1 MILSC
6 FLNQLEEFR
15 KKKKKAAKKAT
26 AAVVDQAAPVVP
38 SVVENPLP
46 NSNNGN
52 PGQGLVSDLD
62 SSTPSTSSAPSAS
75 CENGPTTSSRV
86 TEFLSNGPVV
96 ADASANVTTVAPL
109 QDAVDDGGSK
119 FYGNLSFSDLVNGHH
134 DDWRGDTARKRVELS
149 PDKDAPLTSKLS
161 AFGNTDSGSQS
172 TEVLSKWGGNSSLS
186 QVHGIEQSSSFSSGN
201 LLGKSESTFSQDY
214 SPENDIFGRLRA
226 TSKDSSQAGHSA
238 YTSNR
243 DYGSIFSSSKV
254 ADGLD
259 HDANIGML
267 RNASDSTSTNFDK
280 QDPFLST
287 AYPTAY
293 NRSRPSFL
301 DSIGVQRALPA
312 EAPYVEP
319 SKASNK
325 LFSSSNSESS
335 SVQQPNQQST
345 QNNVVDNSVITGRQ
359 EYNSEKGPYDNS
371 ILPDSL
377 PSKDEKSL
385 HYGNQMFQDF
395 TSHEKDDGFASL
407 EQLIE
412 DLTTEKFSLQ
422 RTLEKSQELAQNLA
436 TDNSALTDKFNQQ
449 AHVISQLTS
458 DMERLQDEIQAQ
470 LLALETIRSEYANA
484 QLECNAADERG
495 KVLAAEVILLE
506 DKALKLRSNELKLE
520 KEVEGLNSEI
530 SSYKRKV
537 SSLEKER
544 QHLQSTVEALQED
557 TGESSSSQ
565 TLTSTSDPLQDVGTS
580 VSQFNNMSDFPSFGD
595 ASSSI
600 PEDQLRMIDNIN
612 SLMSELAVER
622 EELMR
627 ALRIESS
634 NCSKLKELNR
644 DLTQKLE
651 TQTHRLE
658 LLTSERMANE
668 NVLARPVDTHFNDA
682 TMYADE
688 GDEVVERVLGWIMKL
703 FPGGPKRRTSKLH

>member
-1 MILSC
+1 
-6 FLNQLEEFR
+6 
-15 KKKKKAAKKAT
+15 
-26 AAVVDQAAPVVP
+26 
-38 SVVENPLP
+38 
-46 NSNNGN
+46 
-52 PGQGLVSDLD
+52 
-62 SSTPSTSSAPSAS
+62 
-75 CENGPTTSSRV
+75 
-86 TEFLSNGPVV
+86 
-96 ADASANVTTVAPL
+96 
-109 QDAVDDGGSK
+109 
-119 FYGNLSFSDLVNGHH
+119 
-134 DDWRGDTARKRVELS
+134 
-149 PDKDAPLTSKLS
+149 
-161 AFGNTDSGSQS
+161 
-172 TEVLSKWGGNSSLS
+172 
-186 QVHGIEQSSSFSSGN
+186 
-201 LLGKSESTFSQDY
+201 
-214 SPENDIFGRLRA
+214 
-226 TSKDSSQAGHSA
+226 
-238 YTSNR
+238 
-243 DYGSIFSSSKV
+243 
-254 ADGLD
+254 
-259 HDANIGML
+259 ML
-267 RNASDSTSTNFDK
+267 RNASDSISANFDK

-312 EAPYVEP
+312 EAPYIEP

-325 LFSSSNSESS
+325 LFGSSNPESS

-345 QNNVVDNSVITGRQ
+345 QNNVVDNSVIAGRQ

-371 ILPDSL
+371 IHPDSL
-377 PSKDEKSL
+377 PSKDEKGL
-385 HYGNQMFQDF
+385 QYGNQMFQDF

-506 DKALKLRSNELKLE
+506 DKALKLRSNELKLQ

-544 QHLQSTVEALQED
+544 QHLQSTVEALQEEKKLLHSKLRNIPASEKVNVREKPSVDKRDASTATEDLD

-580 VSQFNNMSDFPSFGD
+580 VSQFNNISDLPSFGE

-600 PEDQLRMIDNIN
+600 PDDQLRMIDNIN

-634 NCSKLKELNR
+634 NCSKLKELNK

-651 TQTHRLE
+651 TQTQRLE
-658 LLTSERMANE
+658 LLTSERMANQ

-688 GDEVVERVLGWIMKL
+688 EDKVVVRVLGWITKL